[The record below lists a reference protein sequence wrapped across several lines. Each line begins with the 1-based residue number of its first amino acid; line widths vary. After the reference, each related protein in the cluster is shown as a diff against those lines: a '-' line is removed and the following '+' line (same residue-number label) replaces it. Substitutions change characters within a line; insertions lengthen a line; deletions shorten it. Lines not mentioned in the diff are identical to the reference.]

1 MTPFSSSLTLV
12 IPSFNEAENLRALLA
27 ATLAHVREKCE
38 HCVVLLIDDG
48 STDDTPEVLSSLAP
62 EVQNRFRV
70 IRHPTNLGLT
80 QALRT
85 GFFSAESELV
95 TWIPADGQIPLSALD
110 KMLSGYRGEDLLLT
124 TYRHRPDGM
133 VRAIMSKTVR
143 FLVRSAT
150 GFADRLEG
158 PYLFRRALLS
168 ELELVCTKS
177 AGSIGLEIASK
188 TRALGKTIGSVEI
201 ECLPRVFG
209 KSKVADLRNIVT
221 YLGEIWRIRASQQD
235 LLARRK

>member
-1 MTPFSSSLTLV
+1 
-12 IPSFNEAENLRALLA
+12 
-27 ATLAHVREKCE
+27 
-38 HCVVLLIDDG
+38 
-48 STDDTPEVLSSLAP
+48 
-62 EVQNRFRV
+62 
-70 IRHPTNLGLT
+70 
-80 QALRT
+80 
-85 GFFSAESELV
+85 
-95 TWIPADGQIPLSALD
+95 
-110 KMLSGYRGEDLLLT
+110 
-124 TYRHRPDGM
+124 M